1 MLPQHIRGDIY
12 LISKA
17 ASVSKVRRSCS
28 DLGRVRQFKSF
39 RIRPENC
46 AVKTQLQNISNQG
59 SSKVQSSAIC
69 VYIPRVK
76 LVKLCRESLSEWV
89 YSAHTDPVSAG
100 GYLLVMKGT
109 WLQSNVFDL
118 WDLSVCFTALWHRYI
133 YSLTS
138 QRPNQFCR
146 RSFRITNVGVKP
158 SGQIMGF
165 WSHVSRYL
173 HFEQCNMDKIS
184 NIYTSCYKI
193 REWILRCQ
201 EL

>member
-17 ASVSKVRRSCS
+17 ASVSKVWRSCS

-39 RIRPENC
+39 RIRPQNC
-46 AVKTQLQNISNQG
+46 AVKTQNISNRG

-109 WLQSNVFDL
+109 WLQSNIFDL
-118 WDLSVCFTALWHRYI
+118 WDLSVCFTALWHRFI

-165 WSHVSRYL
+165 WSHFSRYL
-173 HFEQCNMDKIS
+173 HLKQTMQHGQDI
-184 NIYTSCYKI
+184 
-193 REWILRCQ
+193 
-201 EL
+201 